1 MVLKKLEQKLIGFEM
16 TFIHLREKPCDNQ
29 TENSGG
35 SAHDEVVLGDNANG
49 ESQISITAGFKETC
63 VDLNITHDRS

>member
-1 MVLKKLEQKLIGFEM
+1 M

-35 SAHDEVVLGDNANG
+35 GAYDEKILGDNANG
-49 ESQISITAGFKETC
+49 ESQISIAAGLKETS